1 MRMLRSNPVSSVE
14 THGLGS
20 LGHSQYLSAGAR
32 FSLTFRREKNCEKSY
47 VDTGNFVRLEI

>member
-14 THGLGS
+14 AHGLGS

-32 FSLTFRREKNCEKSY
+32 FSLTFPGEKTAKKAM
-47 VDTGNFVRLEI
+47 